1 MIPIFVARHTDD
13 PHRRQS
19 TRKPTPSA
27 NERRRIAVVEGPR
40 ETMATLTRQQR
51 VFNAVFPPSES
62 PFLTGH
68 VRVGVLRPEQQRA
81 WDTVTTAVYPHFS
94 QLLEERVDIAEGR
107 SSGVRADG

>member
-1 MIPIFVARHTDD
+1 
-13 PHRRQS
+13 
-19 TRKPTPSA
+19 
-27 NERRRIAVVEGPR
+27 
-40 ETMATLTRQQR
+40 MATLTRQQR

-94 QLLEERVDIAEGR
+94 QLLEEHVDIAEGTGQTVCGLMSR
-107 SSGVRADG
+107 MAVEGRAEGLGGAGTDGAARN